1 MASGYKVLDLTYCLT
16 EGGKMKLMYCW
27 KFLPGCYQ
35 EGMKVFLETGAPDP
49 EGDLKTIGRWH
60 APGSQ
65 YGFHLV
71 EGDPVVAAEL
81 SAQWSHLVEL
91 EATPVIDD
99 EEAKTALRKV
109 F

>member
-1 MASGYKVLDLTYCLT
+1 
-16 EGGKMKLMYCW
+16 MKFMYRW
-27 KFLPGCYQ
+27 RFLPGCYE
-35 EGMKVFLETGAPDP
+35 EGMKLFLESGAPDP

-71 EGDPVVAAEL
+71 EGDTGVAAEL

>member
-1 MASGYKVLDLTYCLT
+1 
-16 EGGKMKLMYCW
+16 
-27 KFLPGCYQ
+27 
-35 EGMKVFLETGAPDP
+35 
-49 EGDLKTIGRWH
+49 
-60 APGSQ
+60 
-65 YGFHLV
+65 V

-81 SAQWSHLVEL
+81 SAQWSHLAEI